1 MKVSR
6 NWLKIYVPV
15 TLDNAAYESRMVM
28 TGTGVE
34 GMEELGKELSGVVV
48 GRVLTCRNHE
58 NSDHL
63 HVCTVDVGEG
73 EPLQIVCGAPNA
85 REGILVPVAR
95 VGATLPGGVTIKK
108 GKLRGVESC
117 GMLCSSTE
125 IGVPVELYPSVGAA
139 GLLVFHEDYPLGT
152 DVKTIFG
159 LDDTVV
165 DFEILAN
172 RPDCLCVWGVARE
185 TAAALDAPLNL
196 PHVTVRETPGG
207 DVHDYAAVTVENTD
221 GCPRYAARVV
231 KNVRVGQS
239 PMWLRQYLTAC
250 GMRSINNVVDITNFV
265 MLETGHPMHAFDLD
279 KVRGRQIIVRN
290 SRPDEKLTTLD
301 GKEYALTGHELMI
314 CDEKGPT
321 GLAGVMG
328 GEESEIT
335 ESTKEILFEC
345 AAFDR
350 TSIRLTARRLGIRTE
365 ASGRFERGVSPAT
378 VMTALER
385 ACQMV
390 NELDAGDVVP
400 GVIDLY
406 PHPVRRAVVEASV
419 RRINARNGVE
429 VSGEEMKRILEKL
442 CFEVTLD
449 GDRLTAVAPDFRQD
463 IEMEEDLAEE
473 VLRYAGYDR
482 IPSTRM
488 RGETTQGGLNRAMR
502 CRVTVQDLLTGMGF
516 YESMTY
522 SFVSRKSIEQMGFAP
537 EDERA
542 RPLVIRNPLGEDT
555 ACMRTTLLCGL
566 MKTLSTNQ
574 RAGNEAGRLYE
585 IGHVYSPDARTQEGL
600 PVEEDTLAFGVYG
613 KDEDL
618 FTLRGVAQALLT
630 RIGAACTVQPTE
642 EGYLH
647 PGRRAQLTA
656 QDGTVL
662 CVLGQVHPD
671 VAERFDLDEET
682 YVCQMSLE
690 KAFAAARP
698 MGHVAPIARTP
709 AVNRDLALVLDETTP
724 LGPLMDAMRSACGER
739 LEDIRLFDVF
749 RGVQV
754 GLGKKSAAF
763 NLVFRAQ
770 DHTLTEDEI
779 NALVHKALKTA
790 EKEFGAV
797 LRS

>member
-1 MKVSR
+1 MKVSM
-6 NWLKIYVPV
+6 NWLKKYVPV

-239 PMWLRQYLTAC
+239 PMWLRQYLNAC

-301 GKEYALTGHELMI
+301 G
-314 CDEKGPT
+314 
-321 GLAGVMG
+321 
-328 GEESEIT
+328 
-335 ESTKEILFEC
+335 
-345 AAFDR
+345 
-350 TSIRLTARRLGIRTE
+350 
-365 ASGRFERGVSPAT
+365 
-378 VMTALER
+378 
-385 ACQMV
+385 
-390 NELDAGDVVP
+390 
-400 GVIDLY
+400 
-406 PHPVRRAVVEASV
+406 
-419 RRINARNGVE
+419 
-429 VSGEEMKRILEKL
+429 
-442 CFEVTLD
+442 
-449 GDRLTAVAPDFRQD
+449 
-463 IEMEEDLAEE
+463 
-473 VLRYAGYDR
+473 
-482 IPSTRM
+482 
-488 RGETTQGGLNRAMR
+488 
-502 CRVTVQDLLTGMGF
+502 
-516 YESMTY
+516 
-522 SFVSRKSIEQMGFAP
+522 
-537 EDERA
+537 
-542 RPLVIRNPLGEDT
+542 
-555 ACMRTTLLCGL
+555 
-566 MKTLSTNQ
+566 
-574 RAGNEAGRLYE
+574 
-585 IGHVYSPDARTQEGL
+585 
-600 PVEEDTLAFGVYG
+600 
-613 KDEDL
+613 
-618 FTLRGVAQALLT
+618 
-630 RIGAACTVQPTE
+630 
-642 EGYLH
+642 
-647 PGRRAQLTA
+647 
-656 QDGTVL
+656 
-662 CVLGQVHPD
+662 
-671 VAERFDLDEET
+671 
-682 YVCQMSLE
+682 
-690 KAFAAARP
+690 
-698 MGHVAPIARTP
+698 
-709 AVNRDLALVLDETTP
+709 
-724 LGPLMDAMRSACGER
+724 
-739 LEDIRLFDVF
+739 
-749 RGVQV
+749 
-754 GLGKKSAAF
+754 
-763 NLVFRAQ
+763 
-770 DHTLTEDEI
+770 
-779 NALVHKALKTA
+779 
-790 EKEFGAV
+790 
-797 LRS
+797 